1 MVRLGRLNWGFR
13 HVAKTDDI
21 KDFVIT
27 EESSIAKGIRRVV
40 AVTGHDANEVSRQG
54 LDFERRLERI
64 EQLQG
69 KDKDAAMKP
78 YLTEL
83 GQSGISLV
91 KKNQLKAKFDKIQK
105 EVDALAKAK
114 LNADQKLVSAIVA
127 WSVLRPAI
135 CHQDLPRRCDTHAW

>member
-1 MVRLGRLNWGFR
+1 
-13 HVAKTDDI
+13 
-21 KDFVIT
+21 VIT

-114 LNADQKLVSAIVA
+114 LNADQKLVSAMIARV
-127 WSVLRPAI
+127 I
-135 CHQDLPRRCDTHAW
+135 